1 MSRITTPFHAGSTAD
16 EVAAGHDLAGRR
28 AIVTGGASGIGLE
41 TVRTLARAGADVT
54 VAVRDVDAARDALAG
69 VRAGIARLDLADLAS
84 VRAFTAAWD
93 GPLHLLINNAGVM
106 AVPDLRRTAGGLE
119 WQFAVNHVGH
129 FTLTGGLHGALAA
142 AHGARVVALA
152 SAGHHVAPVDFDD
165 VNFAHRPYDP
175 WVAYGQAKTATV
187 LFAVEASRRWAADG
201 IYVNAV
207 SPGGIMTNLQ
217 RYIPAETR
225 AQWATAPILKTP
237 QQGAATTMV
246 AALAPEFD
254 RIGGRYLEDCA
265 EAEVI
270 DDDAEA
276 GLADPGV
283 RRWALDPAAARRLW
297 DVSTAFAAR
306 AA

>member
-1 MSRITTPFHAGSTAD
+1 MSRITTPYGFHTTAD

-41 TVRTLARAGADVT
+41 TVRTLVRAGADVT
-54 VAVRDVDAARDALAG
+54 VAVRDPDAAQAALKDDT
-69 VRAGIARLDLADLAS
+69 VRIARLDVADPDS

-106 AVPDLRRTAGGLE
+106 AVPDLRRTAGGIEL
-119 WQFAVNHVGH
+119 QFATNHLGH
-129 FTLTGGLHGALAA
+129 FALATGLHGALAA
-142 AHGARVVALA
+142 AGGARIVALS

-165 VNFAHRPYDP
+165 IDFENRPYDP

-187 LFAVEASRRWAADG
+187 LFTVEATRRWAADG
-201 IYVNAV
+201 IHANAV
-207 SPGGIMTNLQ
+207 SPGGVMTNLQ
-217 RYIPAETR
+217 RYIPEETR
-225 AQWATAPILKTP
+225 AQWEKAPILKTP

-254 RIGGRYLEDCA
+254 RVGGRYLEDCA

-297 DVSTAFAAR
+297 EVSTAFAAR
-306 AA
+306 